1 MYFLIEDDD
10 LLEKYNI
17 IWDKISA
24 DIKNEFDSEPVYN
37 KKFLKTKMKSHG
49 DEVTDFHD
57 NISKVN
63 SNHTSLAVVS
73 LDSVLKRDDNYYPC
87 F

>member
-1 MYFLIEDDD
+1 MYLLIEDDD

-17 IWDKISA
+17 ILDKISA

-37 KKFLKTKMKSHG
+37 KKFLKTKM
-49 DEVTDFHD
+49 
-57 NISKVN
+57 
-63 SNHTSLAVVS
+63 
-73 LDSVLKRDDNYYPC
+73 DSVLKRDDNYYPC